1 LKLHEK
7 RDVLSLEMRRMIYNL
22 ILKNPGLHIRATQ
35 RRVNMPYTSLKYH
48 LDYLVKRDLIA
59 SKTYRRY
66 QRYFAKDS
74 MSCESKKI
82 ISILRE
88 KTTNEIIIFLLVNV
102 CSSRNELSKE
112 LGKDATTVTFHLKKL
127 SELGLIEK
135 AIVNDVGVF
144 LPKSNRAY
152 DRKPVGNEVLY
163 ILTNSRLIY
172 DALITYQDSLS
183 EIDNIEQILNYFNYM
198 ISDGVPKKI
207 KNYMS
212 SMDSIVEVFYDVFP
226 HPYYG

>member
-7 RDVLSLEMRRMIYNL
+7 RDVLSLEMRGMLYNL
-22 ILKNPGLHIRATQ
+22 ILKHPGLHIRGIQ

-48 LDYLVKRDLIA
+48 LDYLVKRDLIV

-66 QRYFAKDS
+66 QRYFIKDS

-82 ISILRE
+82 ISFLRE
-88 KTTNEIIIFLLVNV
+88 KTTNGIIIFLLVNV
-102 CSSRNELSKE
+102 CSSRNELSAE
-112 LGKDATTVTFHLKKL
+112 LGKDTATVTFHLKKL
-127 SELGLIEK
+127 SDLGLIEK
-135 AIVNDVGVF
+135 ATVNDAGVF
-144 LPKSNRAY
+144 LPKSKRAY
-152 DRKPVGNEVLY
+152 NRKPVGNEILY
-163 ILTNSRLIY
+163 TLTNSRLIY
-172 DALITYQDSLS
+172 DALIAYQNSLS

-198 ISDGVPKKI
+198 ISDGIPKKI

-212 SMDSIVEVFYDVFP
+212 SLDSAIEIFYDVFP

>member
-1 LKLHEK
+1 MKLHEK

-22 ILKNPGLHIRATQ
+22 ILKNPGLHIRAIQ

-48 LDYLVKRDLIA
+48 LDYLVKRNLIV

-66 QRYFAKDS
+66 QRYFTKDS

-88 KTTNEIIIFLLVNV
+88 KTTNGIIIFLLVNV
-102 CSSRNELSKE
+102 CSSRYELSKE
-112 LGKDATTVTFHLKKL
+112 LGKDAATVTFHLNKL
-127 SELGLIEK
+127 YELDLIEK
-135 AIVNDVGVF
+135 AIVNDAGVL
-144 LPKSNRAY
+144 LPKSKRTY
-152 DRKPVGNEVLY
+152 DRKPVGNEILY
-163 ILTNSRLIY
+163 KLTNPPLIY
-172 DALITYQDSLS
+172 NTLITYQNSLS
-183 EIDNIEQILNYFNYM
+183 EIDNIEHILNYFNYM

-207 KNYMS
+207 KNYIS
-212 SMDSIVEVFYDVFP
+212 SLDSAIEVFYDVFP

>member
-22 ILKNPGLHIRATQ
+22 ILKHPGLHIRGIQ

-48 LDYLVKRDLIA
+48 LDYLVKRDLIV

-66 QRYFAKDS
+66 QRYFIKDF
-74 MSCESKKI
+74 MDCESKKI
-82 ISILRE
+82 ISLLRE

-112 LGKDATTVTFHLKKL
+112 LGKDTATVSFHLNKL
-127 SELGLIEK
+127 SESGLIKK
-135 AIVNDVGVF
+135 AIINDTGVF
-144 LPKSNRAY
+144 FSKSKRVY
-152 DRKPVGNEVLY
+152 DRKPVGNE
-163 ILTNSRLIY
+163 ILFILANSPLIY
-172 DALITYQDSLS
+172 DALIAYQDSLS
-183 EIDNIEQILNYFNYM
+183 EIDNIEHILNYFNYM
-198 ISDGVPKKI
+198 ISDGVPKKL

-212 SMDSIVEVFYDVFP
+212 SLDSAIEVLYDVFP